1 MQPLPSSHLHI
12 WFKRLQQ
19 SCGTIYWRQAVL
31 SAPAILIVLAVSL
44 KLKPIIAVIM
54 VSAAF
59 SVGFGAARTLTGRR
73 WGAMGMAT
81 LGMALAAFGG
91 SLIGIHPPAA
101 LAVAALLAAGCAAL
115 SSYNNDWWWVALQ
128 IVIAFLV
135 LGYFETFFLLAA
147 AIAFIIFMAYLAIQA
162 LANQRKDKPIYQSLI
177 YAIAIIA
184 CATIAFDHEFYYDL
198 RYDFAETVIET
209 TMKIFALFIPIYLY
223 IAWRKYFQNKV
234 VRPNTLPPLSKAKE
248 QHYHEL
254 GLSDSEI
261 ELFRDTMNQ
270 AKIQIE
276 QLQKNVMA
284 NSKLKALDLRHD
296 YLKISKAL
304 FKEIVK
310 NPTRLSDASLFLYT
324 HLPNL
329 VDLTNKYVE
338 INNHEIK
345 NREAYDRLEEGIQV
359 IEQLTEL
366 IQRDYQ
372 DFVADDFEDM
382 DIEINMA
389 KKHIEKN
396 SDHQT
401 LQF

>member
-1 MQPLPSSHLHI
+1 MKTNPFL
-12 WFKRLQQ
+12 F
-19 SCGTIYWRQAVL
+19 G
-31 SAPAILIVLAVSL
+31 ILIVS
-44 KLKPIIAVIM
+44 
-54 VSAAF
+54 
-59 SVGFGAARTLTGRR
+59 T
-73 WGAMGMAT
+73 
-81 LGMALAAFGG
+81 
-91 SLIGIHPPAA
+91 
-101 LAVAALLAAGCAAL
+101 
-115 SSYNNDWWWVALQ
+115 
-128 IVIAFLV
+128 FLV
-135 LGYFETFFLLAA
+135 LGYFETFFLLVA
-147 AIAFIIFMAYLAIQA
+147 AIAFIIFMTYFVIQA
-162 LANQRKDKPIYQSLI
+162 LANRRKDKPLYKSLI
-177 YAIAIIA
+177 YAITIIA
-184 CATIAFDHEFYYDL
+184 CATIAFDHEFCYDL
-198 RYDFAETVIET
+198 RYNFAETIVET
-209 TMKIFALFIPIYLY
+209 MMKVLALFIPIYLY
-223 IAWRKYFQNKV
+223 MAWRKYFQNKV
-234 VRPNTLPPLSKAKE
+234 MRPNNLPPLSKAKE

-270 AKIQIE
+270 AKIQID
-276 QLQKNVMA
+276 QLQKNVRS

-345 NREAYDRLEEGIQV
+345 SREAYDRLEEGIQV

-389 KKHIEKN
+389 KKHIEKD